1 MARLVQTPAWGD
13 LGRLFREHRPALVAG
28 LAAKQHRALVAGLCR
43 AAAGFPGAAFRDG
56 GAGRAYLAQVLGP
69 LLAEARGLR
78 AFAAQ
83 SLAEPAATAAT
94 SMATGGR
101 GGGATVEDPAAFA
114 RLACALHGLA
124 GANLG
129 MVARAQVRPSSSS
142 SSSSLSSLSL
152 L

>member
-1 MARLVQTPAWGD
+1 M
-13 LGRLFREHRPALVAG
+13 
-28 LAAKQHRALVAGLCR
+28 
-43 AAAGFPGAAFRDG
+43 
-56 GAGRAYLAQVLGP
+56 LGP

-83 SLAEPAATAAT
+83 SLAEPAAATAAT

-142 SSSSLSSLSL
+142 SSSSLSL